1 MKGLVFLLRFLL
13 TIYGDFVFDPVA
25 CLVSWRANLRV
36 NLHYPGMEFPIAV
49 VAGEIAALWR
59 EKGKGFELRVS
70 KIFAKRFSS
79 L

>member
-1 MKGLVFLLRFLL
+1 
-13 TIYGDFVFDPVA
+13 
-25 CLVSWRANLRV
+25 
-36 NLHYPGMEFPIAV
+36 MEFPIAV
-49 VAGEIAALWR
+49 VAREIAALWR